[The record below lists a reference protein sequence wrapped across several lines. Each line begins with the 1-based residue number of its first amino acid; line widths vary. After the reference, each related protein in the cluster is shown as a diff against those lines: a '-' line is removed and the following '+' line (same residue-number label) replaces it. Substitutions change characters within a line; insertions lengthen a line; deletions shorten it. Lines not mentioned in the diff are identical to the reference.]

1 MAGIRTE
8 NKIYEV
14 GMYCRLSKDDGTDNE
29 SASIATQKSILTD
42 YVKKQGW
49 HLAKTYVDDG
59 YSGTNFQRPSFQN
72 MIKDIENGLINC
84 VITKDLSRLGRNYLD
99 CGLYLEVFFP
109 EHNVRYIAVNDG
121 VDTLNKS
128 AMDIT
133 PFRNILNEMYSAD
146 VSVKIKSAYR
156 ARFQQGKFM
165 GTTAPYGYV
174 KDPADHNHLLI
185 DDKVAHV
192 VREIFDLALAGN
204 GIAKIRKHINKQHIL
219 RPAAYAV
226 EQGATGY
233 ERYFEGNE
241 ENRYI
246 WSENSVRGILRSPI
260 YAGNLAGYKRIAA
273 NMKSKKRPSKL
284 PEEWE
289 VIPDTHEGIVTQEE
303 FDTVQQLITSRRLP
317 ENKGGFENIFAGVIK
332 CADCG
337 YAMRAM
343 SANRRKRPDI
353 IDCVQYSCNNYG
365 RYGNI
370 MCTAHSIEA
379 RDLFNAVLTDIN
391 RFADMAV
398 NDEKAVRAIEKR
410 LTETDHSRA
419 KALEKEQR
427 KLNKRLAEL
436 DRLFSSLYEDKVMER
451 ITERNFE
458 MMSGKYQKEQ
468 LEIVARLKEVTET
481 LGDSYEKSQGVRDFL
496 SLIRNYQGIKEL
508 DATII
513 NALIDKILVSER
525 EKLADGTV
533 RQEIKIYYKFIGF
546 VGELHIT
553 PTKRWT
559 ALKPKNCTV
568 CGVEYVPRSGISKY
582 CPACAKK
589 IQREKSNESK
599 RRSRERNR
607 QACIELSA
615 KNDRLMLIAE
625 KQAEQKSLK
634 MNPIFDKTLPAYL
647 IGDVI
652 HIKQILLNLINNAV
666 KYTKEGQ
673 IDIKVSKNE
682 EETKL
687 IFEVKDT
694 GIGIKEEN
702 LSVLF
707 DAFMRVDSKKNKKI
721 KGTGLGLAI
730 AKQLAEQMDG
740 MIWVESVYGK
750 GSSFFVQLPMK
761 KVSDGKISNVEWKE
775 TDERKRRSFV
785 APQAKILIVDD
796 NPENLM
802 VTRSLLKRT
811 AVFVDTAASGE
822 ECVHKVRQNI
832 YDLILLDYMMP
843 QMDGIDTI
851 RELKKDVQFHIP
863 VIALTADVTK
873 GIEQTF
879 LREGFCAY
887 LSKPVMWS
895 KLEDL
900 LMKYL
905 RDDLV
910 FIRED
915 LKEEQKIKDEEF
927 KQLKGQ
933 LKENDIKIEEGL
945 RLLDGDF
952 MQYRKLME
960 FFMEYQEEYMRQM
973 QQLMTQKEVKVDEI
987 TRMMHTLKSNAKA
1000 IGAIHLYEI
1009 AKEMEDR
1016 GKQKDMEYIMSAYDL
1031 LKLEWGRAFKASR
1044 EFIEQTKNILFDQKK
1059 EEEKD
1064 KQSKE
1069 EIKEKLKIF
1078 ITRYQAKEAKEQ
1090 IQYYRKGKISEEE
1103 RNILKEMEIRIDQL
1117 DFDEAEILMKRWEGM
1132 E

>member
-14 GMYCRLSKDDGTDNE
+14 GIYCRLSKDDGTDNE

-42 YVKKQGW
+42 YVKRQGW

-233 ERYFEGNE
+233 ERYFEDNE

-303 FDTVQQLITSRRLP
+303 FDTVQQLMTSRRR
-317 ENKGGFENIFAGVIK
+317 EQNAGGFENIFSGVIK

-337 YAMRAM
+337 YAMRAA

-353 IDCVQYSCNNYG
+353 IDCVQYTCNNYG
-365 RYGNI
+365 RYGNV

-379 RDLFNAVLTDIN
+379 RDLFNAVLADIN

-398 NDEKAVRAIEKR
+398 NDEKAVRAIERR
-410 LTETDHSRA
+410 LTETDQSRA
-419 KALEKEQR
+419 KSLEKEKK

-468 LEIVARLKEVTET
+468 LEIEARLKEVTET
-481 LGDSYEKSQGVRDFL
+481 LNDSYEKSQGVRDFL
-496 SLIRNYQGIKEL
+496 SLIRNYQGLKEL

-568 CGVEYVPRSGISKY
+568 CGVEYVPSSGISKY
-582 CPACAKK
+582 CPACAKR

-607 QACIELSA
+607 RACIELSA
-615 KNDRLMLIAE
+615 KNDRLNVAAQVDGVDLWLCGHEHIELSESVTTPDGSKTYVSESGHYLNSVGLIDLNCTMDEDGSVHVDYEKTSVDYEAVQNYPKDASVTAVLDTIKAENETALNRVIGTSPVELDGVWEHIRIGQTNLGNVITDAYLLATGADIAFENAGGIRASIAAGTVTYGDVINVSPYGNYVVTKKLTGAQIKEMLESSLTIQKNCIVANDSGEWDAWPNDSGSYLQVGGIIVRFDPAQPAGARVLSVQKDGQELDDTKEYTVAVNNYLAGSDSYPQLANAAEIGEYSCCEELLIQFFEQGSDAVAASAE
-625 KQAEQKSLK
+625 KQNMIQTTKETVKPEQPSVPVTPSVPEQPSKEQ
-634 MNPIFDKTLPAYL
+634 PE
-647 IGDVI
+647 
-652 HIKQILLNLINNAV
+652 AV
-666 KYTKEGQ
+666 KT
-673 IDIKVSKNE
+673 
-682 EETKL
+682 
-687 IFEVKDT
+687 EVK
-694 GIGIKEEN
+694 KE
-702 LSVLF
+702 
-707 DAFMRVDSKKNKKI
+707 
-721 KGTGLGLAI
+721 
-730 AKQLAEQMDG
+730 Q
-740 MIWVESVYGK
+740 
-750 GSSFFVQLPMK
+750 
-761 KVSDGKISNVEWKE
+761 
-775 TDERKRRSFV
+775 
-785 APQAKILIVDD
+785 
-796 NPENLM
+796 
-802 VTRSLLKRT
+802 
-811 AVFVDTAASGE
+811 ASGTKTS
-822 ECVHKVRQNI
+822 VKS
-832 YDLILLDYMMP
+832 P
-843 QMDGIDTI
+843 
-851 RELKKDVQFHIP
+851 K
-863 VIALTADVTK
+863 TADSN
-873 GIEQTF
+873 E
-879 LREGFCAY
+879 LFCWMVLLL
-887 LSKPVMWS
+887 LSGGAGS
-895 KLEDL
+895 IC
-900 LMKYL
+900 
-905 RDDLV
+905 LV
-910 FIRED
+910 
-915 LKEEQKIKDEEF
+915 Q
-927 KQLKGQ
+927 G
-933 LKENDIKIEEGL
+933 N
-945 RLLDGDF
+945 
-952 MQYRKLME
+952 
-960 FFMEYQEEYMRQM
+960 
-973 QQLMTQKEVKVDEI
+973 
-987 TRMMHTLKSNAKA
+987 
-1000 IGAIHLYEI
+1000 
-1009 AKEMEDR
+1009 
-1016 GKQKDMEYIMSAYDL
+1016 
-1031 LKLEWGRAFKASR
+1031 
-1044 EFIEQTKNILFDQKK
+1044 
-1059 EEEKD
+1059 
-1064 KQSKE
+1064 
-1069 EIKEKLKIF
+1069 
-1078 ITRYQAKEAKEQ
+1078 
-1090 IQYYRKGKISEEE
+1090 
-1103 RNILKEMEIRIDQL
+1103 
-1117 DFDEAEILMKRWEGM
+1117 KR
-1132 E
+1132 